1 MRGASLASYEAV
13 AQAYEPVLRGAGAQG
28 QLLGEQLFQ
37 VVDALDRSGSLR
49 RALGDP
55 SRPGTEKARLA
66 TTLLSGKVDD
76 RVVDVIAGLA
86 RARWTSES
94 DLTEA
99 VELLAAH
106 SHLAAAQSVGALEQV
121 EDELFRLERI
131 LIGDRSL
138 RQAFTERRASPAGRA
153 ALVHDLLG
161 AGRVHTVT
169 LALVRRVAAHPR
181 ERSVVAA
188 LAELGRLAAE
198 RRDQLVA
205 EVTAAVPLTPEQELR
220 LTTTLSRAYGRPVK
234 VNVAVEPGVVGGVSV
249 RVGDELIDST
259 VIARLDEVRRSLA
272 G

>member
-13 AQAYEPVLRGAGAQG
+13 AEAYEPVLRAAGAQG
-28 QLLGEQLFQ
+28 QQLGEQLYQ

-55 SRPGTEKARLA
+55 SRPGTDKARLA
-66 TTLLSGKVDD
+66 ATLLGGKVDD
-76 RVVDVIAGLA
+76 RVVEAVAGLA
-86 RARWTSES
+86 RARWTSEA

-106 SHLAAAQSVGALEQV
+106 SLLASAQADGALEQV

-131 LIGDRSL
+131 LTGDRAL
-138 RQAFTERRASPAGRA
+138 RQALSERRASPAARS

-161 AGRVHTVT
+161 AGRVHRVT
-169 LALVRRVAAHPR
+169 LALVSRVAAQPR

-188 LAELGRLAAE
+188 LAGLGRLAAE

-249 RVGDELIDST
+249 RVGDELVDST
-259 VIARLDEVRRSLA
+259 VVARLDEVRRKLA